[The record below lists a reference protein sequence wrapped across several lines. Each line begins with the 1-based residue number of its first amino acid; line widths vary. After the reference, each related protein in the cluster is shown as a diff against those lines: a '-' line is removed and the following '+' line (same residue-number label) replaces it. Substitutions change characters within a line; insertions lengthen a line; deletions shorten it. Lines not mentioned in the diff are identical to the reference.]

1 MVGASFAKVFSAD
14 IFIAKLSV
22 LTADPTALVAEEFY
36 LIFHRFG
43 QLIELIKCFI
53 QAEIGNYIQKIFALN
68 FVE

>member
-1 MVGASFAKVFSAD
+1 MLGAAFAEVFSAD
-14 IFIAKLSV
+14 IFVAELSV

-43 QLIELIKCFI
+43 QLIELIESFI
-53 QAEIGNYIQKIFALN
+53 QAKIGDDIPKILTLD